1 MRSWVH
7 FCFAQC
13 ARKGTAELL
22 KVWGRNTSVNV
33 QKVMWT
39 IAELGLPHER
49 IDAGGAFGK
58 TDTPEYTAMNPNKL
72 IPALQD
78 GGFSMFESS
87 AIVRYLV
94 RKYGTGKLWPADE
107 TQAARADQWME
118 WSTTTL
124 YPDITASIFLGLIR
138 TPAKD
143 RNNAAIET
151 SIQRA
156 GERLGILDRILRDR
170 PYILG
175 DTLTAADIPAGGM
188 MYRYYTLPI
197 ARPSLPNIEAWY
209 ARLSQRLHY
218 RENVMIDYASLRVE
232 GA

>member
-1 MRSWVH
+1 LKEH
-7 FCFAQC
+7 
-13 ARKGTAELL
+13 GLL

-49 IDAGGAFGK
+49 IDAGIAFGN
-58 TDTPEYTAMNPNKL
+58 THTPEYAAMNPNKL
-72 IPALQD
+72 IPTLQD
-78 GGFSMFESS
+78 GDFTLFESS

-94 RKYGTGKLWPADE
+94 RKHGVGKLWPASE
-107 TQAARADQWME
+107 HQAARADQWME

-143 RNNAAIET
+143 RNTAAIET

-156 GERLGILDRILRDR
+156 GERLAILDKILSDR

-175 DTLTAADIPAGGM
+175 DELTVADIPAGGM
-188 MYRYYTLPI
+188 MYRYFTLPI
-197 ARPSLPNIEAWY
+197 ARPSLPNVEAWY
-209 ARLSQRLHY
+209 ARLAARPTY
-218 RENVMIDYASLRVE
+218 REHVMIDYSGLRVE

>member
-1 MRSWVH
+1 M
-7 FCFAQC
+7 
-13 ARKGTAELL
+13 L

-39 IAELGLPHER
+39 IAELGIPHER
-49 IDAGGAFGK
+49 IDAGLAFGN
-58 TDTPEYTAMNPNKL
+58 TNTPEYLAMNPNKL
-72 IPALQD
+72 IPTLQD
-78 GGFSMFESS
+78 GDFSLFESS

-94 RKYGTGKLWPADE
+94 RTYGTGTLWPANAHE
-107 TQAARADQWME
+107 AAHADQWME
-118 WSTTTL
+118 WATTTL
-124 YPDITASIFLGLIR
+124 YPDITTSIFLGLIR

-143 RNNAAIET
+143 RNTAAIDT

-156 GERLGILDRILRDR
+156 GEKLAILDRILGNH

-175 DTLTAADIPAGGM
+175 DTLTVADIPSGGM

-197 ARPSLPNIEAWY
+197 ARPSLPNVEAWY
-209 ARLSQRLHY
+209 ARLSKRPAY
-218 RENVMIDYASLRVE
+218 RDHVMIDYSSLRVE

>member
-1 MRSWVH
+1 M
-7 FCFAQC
+7 
-13 ARKGTAELL
+13 L

-58 TDTPEYTAMNPNKL
+58 TDTPEYLAMNPNKL
-72 IPALQD
+72 IPTLQD
-78 GGFSMFESS
+78 GDFSIFESS

-94 RKYGTGKLWPADE
+94 RKHGTGNLLPANE
-107 TQAARADQWME
+107 QEAARADQWME
-118 WSTTTL
+118 WATTTL
-124 YPDITASIFLGLIR
+124 YPDITTSIFLGLIR
-138 TPAKD
+138 TPVKD
-143 RNNAAIET
+143 RNTAAIET

-156 GERLGILDRILRDR
+156 GERLGILDRILGDR

-175 DTLTAADIPAGGM
+175 DKLTVADIPAGGM

-197 ARPSLPNIEAWY
+197 ARPGLPNVEAWY
-209 ARLSQRLHY
+209 ARLSQRPQY
-218 RENVMIDYASLRVE
+218 RDHVMIDYSSLRVE

>member
-1 MRSWVH
+1 M
-7 FCFAQC
+7 
-13 ARKGTAELL
+13 L
-22 KVWGRNTSVNV
+22 KVWGRTTSVNV

-39 IAELGLPHER
+39 IAELGLAHER

-58 TDTPEYTAMNPNKL
+58 TDTPEYLAKNPNKL
-72 IPALQD
+72 IPTLEDD
-78 GGFSMFESS
+78 GFVLWESS
-87 AIVRYLV
+87 AIVRYLA
-94 RKYGTGKLWPADE
+94 RKYGSGTLLPADE
-107 TQAARADQWME
+107 QQAARADQWME

-124 YPDITASIFLGLIR
+124 YPDLTATIFLGLIR

-156 GERLGILDRILRDR
+156 GERLAILDGVLANR

-175 DTLTAADIPAGGM
+175 DKLTIADIPAGGL
-188 MYRYYTLPI
+188 MYRYFTLPI
-197 ARPSLPNIEAWY
+197 ERPELPNVAVWY
-209 ARLSQRLHY
+209 ARLTERPEY
-218 RENVMIDYASLRVE
+218 RDHVMVDYAQLRVE

>member
-1 MRSWVH
+1 M
-7 FCFAQC
+7 
-13 ARKGTAELL
+13 L

-58 TDTPEYTAMNPNKL
+58 TDTPEYSAMNPNKL
-72 IPALQD
+72 IPTLED

-87 AIVRYLV
+87 AIVRHLV
-94 RKYGTGKLWPADE
+94 RTYGTGTLWPANE
-107 TQAARADQWME
+107 HEAARADQWME

-124 YPDITASIFLGLIR
+124 YPDITTSIFLGLIR
-138 TPAKD
+138 TPARD
-143 RNNAAIET
+143 RNTAAIET

-156 GERLGILDRILRDR
+156 GERLAILDRILGQH

-175 DTLTAADIPAGGM
+175 DKLTAADIPAGGM

-197 ARPSLPNIEAWY
+197 ARPSWPNVEAWY
-209 ARLSQRLHY
+209 ARLSQRPHY
-218 RENVMIDYASLRVE
+218 REHVMIDYSSLRVE

>member
-1 MRSWVH
+1 V
-7 FCFAQC
+7 
-13 ARKGTAELL
+13 L

-49 IDAGGAFGK
+49 IDAGGVFGK
-58 TDTPEYTAMNPNKL
+58 TSTPEYLAMNPNKL
-72 IPALQD
+72 IPAIQD
-78 GGFSMFESS
+78 GDFSMFESS

-94 RKYGTGKLWPADE
+94 RKYGTGKLWPANE
-107 TQAARADQWME
+107 QEAARADQWME

-124 YPDITASIFLGLIR
+124 YPDITTSIFLGLIR

-143 RNNAAIET
+143 RNLAAIET

-156 GERLGILDRILRDR
+156 GEKLAILDGILEGR

-188 MYRYYTLPI
+188 MYRYFSLPI
-197 ARPSLPNIEAWY
+197 ARPSLPNVEAWY
-209 ARLSQRLHY
+209 ARLAGRPAY
-218 RENVMIDYASLRVE
+218 REQVMIDYSSLRVE